1 MVNRRVKGE
10 DRNVGRARE
19 RAIDERKKKLL
30 QELQSSKKS
39 NAFVDHRFGEQ
50 DANMSLEEKMFL
62 RFQQEK
68 TKRARNKS
76 LYNLDSNDTEFLTH
90 KGSILNEENMAQ
102 DDVNDDVSDD
112 ENLGRE
118 VVQNLHF
125 GGGMRPKT
133 SENTDDKPRKSR
145 EDTLQEI
152 VMKSKLHKLEK
163 KEAKDAQELDRERLD
178 LAYDELVKSALL
190 DFKPKRRDR
199 AEDEVK
205 GPKADEF
212 GDYDVALRTMLYES
226 RVQATDRT
234 KSAEEVAAEA
244 KRRLEDLEAAR
255 LQRMLR
261 ESNSEEQEAEGAFKR
276 AKTRP
281 RNDDE
286 LGDDN
291 LYEGYE
297 SRKDY
302 LLHHDFGAEAGGHEA
317 AGGGDDDVDDGE
329 DEEVVDEEDEDED
342 EEDDLGEE
350 DSEDDGEDDREDEE
364 ADSDQGDESEEA
376 IEGEDEEGEG
386 QHHGSLYRRWLVKRK
401 LRIEQELQSS
411 TVNPNMPHN
420 IASPMSLP
428 AFDELIETYV
438 HSDEDLRALVDRIL
452 VWNSV
457 KLPGKEGIANRGRMH
472 NFLDVLIKHFIRV
485 GDSISGEAGNMA
497 VVGSV
502 SLTIFS
508 ASLTVI
514 CSWITIVS
522 AS

>member
-19 RAIDERKKKLL
+19 RAIDERKTKLL
-30 QELQSSKKS
+30 QELQSSRKS
-39 NAFVDHRFGEQ
+39 NAFVDRRFGEQ

-90 KGSILNEENMAQ
+90 KGSILSAENMAA

-125 GGGMRPKT
+125 GGGMRPKA
-133 SENTDDKPRKSR
+133 SENTDEKPRKSR

-178 LAYDELVKSALL
+178 LAYDELVKSSLL

-199 AEDEVK
+199 AEDEPQ
-205 GPKADEF
+205 GLKADEF

-226 RVQATDRT
+226 KVQATDRT
-234 KSAEEVAAEA
+234 KSAEELAAEA
-244 KRRLEDLEAAR
+244 KKRLEDLEAAR

-261 ESNSEEQEAEGAFKR
+261 ESSEDQEAESSLRG

-286 LGDDN
+286 LGDVN
-291 LYEGYE
+291 EYEGYA

-302 LLHHDFGAEAGGHEA
+302 LLHHDFSAEAGSNEA
-317 AGGGDDDVDDGE
+317 GTEEGE
-329 DEEVVDEEDEDED
+329 GEDED
-342 EEDDLGEE
+342 EEGDEE
-350 DSEDDGEDDREDEE
+350 EEDDGEEGEEEDDEE
-364 ADSDQGDESEEA
+364 EED
-376 IEGEDEEGEG
+376 EGEDDSGDADNDDGVSGEDESDDGAAEENDDEDDG
-386 QHHGSLYRRWLVKRK
+386 QFHGSLYRKWLLKRK
-401 LRIEQELQSS
+401 LRIEQELQNS

-420 IASPMSLP
+420 IESPMSLQ

-438 HSDEDLRALVDRIL
+438 HNDEDLKALVDRIL
-452 VWNSV
+452 IWNSV
-457 KLPGKEGIANRGRMH
+457 KLPGKEGLANRGRMH
-472 NFLDVLIKHFIRV
+472 NFLDVLIKHFIRI
-485 GDSISGEAGNMA
+485 GDSIGNLHE
-497 VVGSV
+497 GRNI
-502 SLTIFS
+502 SLVRSFF
-508 ASLTVI
+508 
-514 CSWITIVS
+514 
-522 AS
+522 